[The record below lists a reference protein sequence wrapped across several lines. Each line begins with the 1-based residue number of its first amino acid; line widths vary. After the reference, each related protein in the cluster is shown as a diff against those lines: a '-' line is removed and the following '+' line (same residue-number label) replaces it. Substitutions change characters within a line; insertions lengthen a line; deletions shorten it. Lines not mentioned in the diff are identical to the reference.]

1 MKKYFLTFLPI
12 FLACALLVAPLS
24 AKTKPAKPK
33 KKTTTKQ
40 TKKPTPIPKTQASAP
55 VASAE
60 TPVPRNHGVPREKL
74 AIAYNY
80 GRQLYAAKQFDRA
93 KDVFKKIALVA
104 TDSDLSPNSLYL
116 YSQCAFRTE
125 DYNGCV
131 KGLNVLA
138 KRWPNSQIIRSGFVT
153 RFCTFVIYQVAN
165 LQTNWDYYRFKER
178 TDAEGK
184 PVWKESVP
192 PGFKI
197 KRINFKLG
205 FGLWRVLRTIDPRST
220 QTLDCKQRLD
230 AMLTRPITMV
240 WVDEKAPPD
249 RWGHPG
255 DFLSYFS
262 TNEKKDFSK
271 VICERMFFDWESD
284 KFFQFVYMHDDVRN
298 QKPRFIAMTPSPDE
312 VAASV
317 PVTNGMPAPDIP
329 PLFTLNHLFIVAG
342 YNPYDDSYTNT
353 IESTPADLTL

>member
-1 MKKYFLTFLPI
+1 MKKHLFPFLSFL
-12 FLACALLVAPLS
+12 LSLALLGSPAW
-24 AKTKPAKPK
+24 AKAKKTKKKAPPPPKVSAPAPV
-33 KKTTTKQ
+33 
-40 TKKPTPIPKTQASAP
+40 PTTQATAP

-74 AIAYNY
+74 AIAYEY
-80 GRQLYAAKQFDRA
+80 GRKLYAAKRFDQA
-93 KDVFKKIALVA
+93 KDVFKKVALVA
-104 TDSDLSPNSLYL
+104 TDQDLSANSLYL

-138 KRWPNSQIIRSGFVT
+138 KRWPASPILKGGFVS
-153 RFCTFVIYQVAN
+153 RFCSFVIDQVAN
-165 LQTNWDYYRFKER
+165 LQTHWDYYRFKER
-178 TDAEGK
+178 TDADGN

-205 FGLWRVLRTIDPRST
+205 FGLLRVLKSIDPNS
-220 QTLDCKQRLD
+220 QATLTSKQKLD
-230 AMLTRPITMV
+230 AMLTRPITML

-255 DFLSYFS
+255 DFLSLFS
-262 TNEKKDFSK
+262 KNEKKDFSE
-271 VICERMFFDWESD
+271 VICDRMFFDWKTE
-284 KFFQFVYMHDDVRN
+284 KFYLLLNMHDDVRN
-298 QKPRFIAMTPSPDE
+298 QKPRFIATTPPLE
-312 VAASV
+312 ETTAGA
-317 PVTNGMPAPDIP
+317 PVTDGATPDLP
-329 PLFTLNHLFIVAG
+329 PPFTLHNLFAIAG
-342 YNPYDDSYTNT
+342 YNPYNDSYTNL